1 MVNIGEVNKLRV
13 LRVKEFGAF
22 LEGDKDLDIL
32 LPQSHMPEDIKENDF
47 IDVFIYLD
55 SDDKLLATTK
65 TPYAKVGEF
74 ALLKV
79 VEVNNFGAFLD
90 WGLKKD
96 LMVPFREQRCK
107 LEEGKS
113 YIVYIYVDEHTK
125 RIAAST
131 KLDKFLSNQRIV
143 FTEGEEVELLIAEQ
157 TELGYKAI
165 INNTK
170 WGMLYQNELF
180 RDLKIGER
188 TTGFIKKVRLDN
200 KIDLSLQK
208 GGYDQISDFSQII
221 LQKLEENNGI
231 LKVTDKSSPEL
242 IKDLFNMSKKNYKKA
257 VGSLYKQKLIL
268 LEEDHIKLVKE

>member
-1 MVNIGEVNKLRV
+1 MINIGKINTLRV

-22 LEGDKDLDIL
+22 LEGDKNLDIL
-32 LPQSHMPEDIKENDF
+32 LPQSHMPENIKENDF

-65 TPYAKVGEF
+65 TPYAEVGEF
-74 ALLKV
+74 ALLQV
-79 VEVNNFGAFLD
+79 VEVNNFGAFLN

-96 LMVPFREQRCK
+96 LMVPFREQK
-107 LEEGKS
+107 QKMEEGKY
-113 YIVYIYVDEHTK
+113 YIVYIYVDEHTQ
-125 RIAAST
+125 RIAASS
-131 KLDKFLSNQRIV
+131 KLDKFLSNQRII
-143 FTEGEEVELLIAEQ
+143 FTEGEEVELLITEQ

-170 WGMLYQNELF
+170 WGMLYKNELF
-180 RDLKIGER
+180 RNLQIGER
-188 TTGFIKKVRLDN
+188 TNGFIKKVRLDN

-208 GGYDQISDFSQII
+208 GGYDQISDLSQTI

-242 IKDLFNMSKKNYKKA
+242 IKELFNMSKKNYKKA
-257 VGSLYKQKLIL
+257 VGALYKQKLIS
-268 LEEDHIKLVKE
+268 LETNHIKLVK

>member
-1 MVNIGEVNKLRV
+1 MVNIGKVNKLRV

-32 LPQSHMPEDIKENDF
+32 LPQSHMPSDIKENDF
-47 IDVFIYLD
+47 INVFIYLD

-96 LMVPFREQRCK
+96 LMVPFREQKRK
-107 LEEGKS
+107 MEEGKS
-113 YIVYIYVDEHTK
+113 YVVHIYVDEHTN
-125 RIAAST
+125 RIVASS

-143 FTEGEEVELLIAEQ
+143 FTEGEEVNLFIAEH
-157 TELGYKAI
+157 TDLGYKAI

-170 WGMLYQNELF
+170 WGMLYKNELF
-180 RDLKIGER
+180 QDLKPGER
-188 TTGFIKKVRLDN
+188 TKGFIKKIRLDK

-208 GGYDQISDFSQII
+208 GGYDQISNMAQV
-221 LQKLEENNGI
+221 I
-231 LKVTDKSSPEL
+231 LKKLKENEGVLKVNDKSSPEL
-242 IKDLFNMSKKNYKKA
+242 IKKLFNMSKKNYKKA
-257 VGSLYKQKLIL
+257 VGSLYKQKQIF
-268 LEEDHIKLVKE
+268 LEKDYIKLIK

>member
-1 MVNIGEVNKLRV
+1 VVNIGKVNKLRV

-32 LPQSHMPEDIKENDF
+32 LPQSHMPSDIKENDF
-47 IDVFIYLD
+47 INVFIYLD

-96 LMVPFREQRCK
+96 LMVPFREQKRK
-107 LEEGKS
+107 MEEGKS
-113 YIVYIYVDEHTK
+113 YVVHIYVDEHTN
-125 RIAAST
+125 RIVASN

-143 FTEGEEVELLIAEQ
+143 FTEGEEVNLFIAEH
-157 TELGYKAI
+157 TDLGYKAI

-170 WGMLYQNELF
+170 WGMLYKNELF
-180 RDLKIGER
+180 QDLKPGER
-188 TTGFIKKVRLDN
+188 TKGFIKKIRLDK

-208 GGYDQISDFSQII
+208 GGYDQISNMAQV
-221 LQKLEENNGI
+221 I
-231 LKVTDKSSPEL
+231 LKKLKENEGVLKVNDKSSPEL
-242 IKDLFNMSKKNYKKA
+242 IKKLFNMSKKNYKKA
-257 VGSLYKQKLIL
+257 VGSLYKQKQIF
-268 LEEDHIKLVKE
+268 LEKDYIKLIK

>member
-1 MVNIGEVNKLRV
+1 VVNIGKVNKLRV

-32 LPQSHMPEDIKENDF
+32 LPQSHMPSDIKENDF
-47 IDVFIYLD
+47 INVFIYLD

-96 LMVPFREQRCK
+96 LMVPFREQKRK
-107 LEEGKS
+107 MEEGKS
-113 YIVYIYVDEHTK
+113 YVVHIYVDEHTN
-125 RIAAST
+125 RIVASS

-143 FTEGEEVELLIAEQ
+143 FTEGEEVNLFIAEH
-157 TELGYKAI
+157 TDLGYKAI

-170 WGMLYQNELF
+170 WGMLYKNELF
-180 RDLKIGER
+180 QDLKPGER
-188 TTGFIKKVRLDN
+188 TKGFIKKIRLDK

-208 GGYDQISDFSQII
+208 GGYDQISNMAQV
-221 LQKLEENNGI
+221 I
-231 LKVTDKSSPEL
+231 LKKLKENEGVLKVNDKSSPEL
-242 IKDLFNMSKKNYKKA
+242 IKKLFNMSKKNYKKA
-257 VGSLYKQKLIL
+257 VGSLYKQKQIF
-268 LEEDHIKLVKE
+268 LEKDYIKLIK

>member
-96 LMVPFREQRCK
+96 LMVPFREQRRK

-131 KLDKFLSNQRIV
+131 KLDKFLSNQRII
-143 FTEGEEVELLIAEQ
+143 FTEGEEVELLIAER